1 MIAAVNTSEQKVPG
15 LSEQK
20 VRREARRIVDQL
32 DGYSE
37 NLYAVLGCIAILVG
51 IATFPFCW
59 TVLDHEWWQAALWA
73 FGVLVLSVI
82 VCVVIA
88 ICMERGAWKKAARR
102 FDLRFPEDSPNR
114 LIAEEMLM
122 DVEPRNDAV
131 TNFLA
136 HVVTQPLPATASPGD
151 AVMPTTVPSGPR
163 PRGVTA
169 HHPPVPASESQNSTI
184 PLELPDKRR

>member
-1 MIAAVNTSEQKVPG
+1 MNTSKQKPPG
-15 LSEQK
+15 LSEGK

-73 FGVLVLSVI
+73 LGVLVISVI

-114 LIAEEMLM
+114 LIAESMLM

-136 HVVTQPLPATASPGD
+136 HVVTQPLPATAPPVDG
-151 AVMPTTVPSGPR
+151 PLPSLAPSQKGPR
-163 PRGVTA
+163 VNTLPS
-169 HHPPVPASESQNSTI
+169 PVPPSDPQNSTI
-184 PLELPDKRR
+184 PLELPDKPR